1 MASEQFSSGPEPQF
15 MAPVHISSGP
25 KPILLTPGQ
34 ISSGLVPNP
43 VLVTPYVPPTD
54 KDLEI
59 LFQPMFDEYFETH
72 GVERQIPPAHAI
84 HVLVVSASTPFST
97 TIDQDAP
104 STSHSLS
111 SSRIQAPILHQSVA
125 VGPTI
130 EDNPFSQ
137 ANNNP
142 FVNVFA
148 LEPSSE
154 ESSLGMLIQVNP
166 IRLFNHYDHL
176 RKWLKD
182 HPMDNVIVKLDEY
195 GDVLKNK
202 AWLEAKGYR
211 QEKGINFEESFAP
224 MDVKTAFLNGELKEE
239 VYASQPEGFID
250 PDHPTHVYYPKKALY
265 VLKQALRAWYDTLSR
280 LLLDNE
286 FSKDTP
292 MADRSKINED
302 PLGIPV
308 DQTRYQASPTK
319 KHLEDTRRSTSGSA
333 QFLGY
338 KLVSWSS
345 KKQKSTAMSTI
356 EAEYIVMSRCFAQIL
371 WMRSQL
377 KDYGFAFSNTPLYCD
392 NRSAIALYCNNVQ
405 HSRSKH
411 IDIRHHFI
419 REQVKNGV
427 VELYL
432 MTTNYQLADIFTK
445 ELPRERLDFLLPWLG
460 MKSMSPKTLKRLQE
474 EKDEQR
480 IIFGLYTLSLLN
492 AACKKVLNLLKKGLL
507 VQGEAKTTSKRSVS
521 RWTTDC

>member
-15 MAPVHISSGP
+15 MAPVHISLGP

-34 ISSGLVPNP
+34 ISSGLIPNP

-72 GVERQIPPAHAI
+72 GAERPIPPAHAI
-84 HVLVVSASTPFST
+84 HVLVVLAGTPFST

-104 STSHSLS
+104 STSHSPS

-130 EDNPFSQ
+130 EDNPFAQ
-137 ANNNP
+137 ADNIS

-195 GDVLKNK
+195 DDVLKNK

-211 QEKGINFEESFAP
+211 QEEGINFEESFAP
-224 MDVKTAFLNGELKEE
+224 IALIEAIRIFIANAANKNINIYQVDVKTAFMNGELQEE
-239 VYASQPEGFID
+239 VFVSQPEGFED
-250 PDHPTHVYYPKKALY
+250 PDHPTHVYHLKKALY
-265 VLKQALRAWYDTLSR
+265 GLKQAPRAWYNTLSR
-280 LLLDNE
+280 FLLDNK
-286 FSKDTP
+286 FSKGVVDPTLFTWKTGKHILLVQIYIDDIIFALTGPKACDIFSKEMSLKFQMSMMRKMSFFLGLQVSQSLRGIFINQSKYALEILTKYGMDTSDPIDTP
-292 MADRSKINED
+292 MVDKSKLDED

-308 DQTRYQASPTK
+308 DQTRFHVMVGSLMYLTTSRPDLVFVVCICARYQAKPTK
-319 KHLEDTRRSTSGSA
+319 KHLEAIKRVFWYLHDTIN
-333 QFLGY
+333 
-338 KLVSWSS
+338 W
-345 KKQKSTAMSTI
+345 
-356 EAEYIVMSRCFAQIL
+356 
-371 WMRSQL
+371 
-377 KDYGFAFSNTPLYCD
+377 
-392 NRSAIALYCNNVQ
+392 
-405 HSRSKH
+405 
-411 IDIRHHFI
+411 
-419 REQVKNGV
+419 
-427 VELYL
+427 
-432 MTTNYQLADIFTK
+432 
-445 ELPRERLDFLLPWLG
+445 
-460 MKSMSPKTLKRLQE
+460 
-474 EKDEQR
+474 
-480 IIFGLYTLSLLN
+480 GL
-492 AACKKVLNLLKKGLL
+492 
-507 VQGEAKTTSKRSVS
+507 
-521 RWTTDC
+521 